1 MPVYLNILSIILKP
15 VVETLRR
22 YHIPVFL
29 IFVLFSGCIASQ
41 QDTVTLLND
50 PVIDTSITPLPSPA
64 SVDNAPVPSVE
75 TTISPAVTA
84 TVAQPSQKL
93 NEKTPAPAYEI
104 RSAAVEVNYR
114 EYVDWFKNHNLNIR
128 AYTPEE
134 YICGQYT
141 VDMINDSEKAGFR
154 AYFAAV
160 TFTDGTGHALVSFK
174 STVFDHSSWYFFE
187 PQNNNQ
193 MTPETLPQALNRN
206 LGKKVK
212 EVNVYGYF
220 DDAGDKDPSTW
231 RFNYPLYNKK
241 YLES

>member
-1 MPVYLNILSIILKP
+1 M
-15 VVETLRR
+15 RR
-22 YHIPVFL
+22 YYISALLV
-29 IFVLFSGCIASQ
+29 FVLFPGCIAPQ
-41 QDTVTLLND
+41 EDAFAPPGYPATN
-50 PVIDTSITPLPSPA
+50 TSTTPLPSPVP
-64 SVDNAPVPSVE
+64 VDTAAVLPAQTAVP
-75 TTISPAVTA
+75 PAVTA
-84 TVAQPSQKL
+84 AGAAQKPDWKS
-93 NEKTPAPAYEI
+93 NTAAYEN
-104 RSAAVEVNYR
+104 RSIAVEVNYR
-114 EYVDWFKNHNLNIR
+114 EYVDWFKNHNINIR

-206 LGKKVK
+206 LGRTVS
-212 EVNVYGYF
+212 EVNIYGHF

-231 RFNYPLYNKK
+231 RFYYPLYNRK
-241 YLES
+241 Y